1 MHFKAKIIFAT
12 LTHTC
17 CGEVT
22 MQNKDKKTN
31 ESVAKNVQAKK
42 DINSQPKKQKEQ
54 TKTKKV
60 SAEPKKE
67 KAKAQNQNPQEQQ
80 LNTKKPSF
88 LKRVFSSVAF
98 WSFLLVVGFAMIG
111 FGLFG
116 GNAQPAQAKSTLKQV
131 DEIRYGTSGEIILQL
146 DKKVSFDG
154 GEVVWYV
161 DGIEARRGSATQSK
175 SFTLKHSF
183 DSVGIHKVRAE
194 VDGYPNLT
202 CETDVVVKK
211 PLLVV
216 DVQDETKIYGQ
227 QNPVAKYSVSGFV
240 DNDTMQSLKLATPQ
254 FNATNES
261 PVGEYGIKPISHEKY
276 DVVAKGGKLVVQKK
290 LLSVKSNNGSKIYDG
305 TTRVDDLQFSLNGS
319 IGDDEV
325 FIDVQSANYVDKN
338 VGKNKGIKITKA
350 TLLGQD
356 AKNYYLPKEIV
367 ASGQI
372 ISKNITLQNIEVADK
387 FFDGGTAV
395 TFDNLGQFEGLAT
408 GDDVGISQIVARFET
423 ATAGKQKR
431 VIVDKILLSGKD
443 AKNYTIELPQNLVAQ
458 IKGDSKAIT
467 SNEIKTE

>member
-1 MHFKAKIIFAT
+1 
-12 LTHTC
+12 
-17 CGEVT
+17 

-31 ESVAKNVQAKK
+31 ESAT
-42 DINSQPKKQKEQ
+42 QKEQ
-54 TKTKKV
+54 TKKDTNNQSKKPKEQTKKQKA
-60 SAEPKKE
+60 SAQPEKE
-67 KAKAQNQNPQEQQ
+67 KAKTQNQTPQEQ
-80 LNTKKPSF
+80 NVSTKKPSF
-88 LKRVFSSVAF
+88 FKRVFSSVAF

-116 GNAQPAQAKSTLKQV
+116 GTAQPAQAKSTLQQV
-131 DEIRYGTSGEIILQL
+131 DEIRYGTSGEITLQL

-161 DGIEARRGSATQSK
+161 DGIEAKRGSATQNK

-183 DSVGIHKVRAE
+183 DSVGTHKVRAE

-211 PLLVV
+211 PLLVIE
-216 DVQDETKIYGQ
+216 VQDETKIYGQ

-261 PVGEYGIKPISHEKY
+261 PVGEYGIKAISHEKY
-276 DVVAKGGKLVVQKK
+276 DVMAKGGKLVVQKK
-290 LLSVKSNNGSKIYDG
+290 LLSVKSNNGAKIYDG
-305 TTRVDDLQFSLNGS
+305 TTRVDDLQFSVNGTV
-319 IGDDEV
+319 GDDEV
-325 FIDVQSANYVDKN
+325 YIDVQSANYVDKN

-356 AKNYYLPKEIV
+356 AKNYYLPKEVV

-372 ISKNITLQNIEVADK
+372 ISKNLSLQKMQVADK

-395 TFDNLGQFEGLAT
+395 TFESLGQFEGLAT
-408 GDDVGISQIVARFET
+408 GDDVGISQIIARFET
-423 ATAGKQKR
+423 ASVGKQKR
-431 VIVDKILLSGKD
+431 VIIDKILLSGQD
-443 AKNYTIELPQNLVAQ
+443 AKNYTIELPQNLTAQ